1 MNNKHLVDKRLTKIK
16 ERNSYVL
23 NISELCLS
31 FVDELGLEPRTS
43 RL

>member
-23 NISELCLS
+23 NISELFLS
-31 FVDELGLEPRTS
+31 FVDQIGV
-43 RL
+43 